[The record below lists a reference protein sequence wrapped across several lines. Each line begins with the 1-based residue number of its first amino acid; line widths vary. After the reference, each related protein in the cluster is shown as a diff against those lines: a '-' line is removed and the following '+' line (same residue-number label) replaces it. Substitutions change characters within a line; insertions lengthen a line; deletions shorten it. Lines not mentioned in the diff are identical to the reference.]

1 MSGPVMPAAGPPD
14 VIEIRG
20 IRGFGRHGVFDHER
34 AEGQEFVVDVR
45 LELDT
50 RKAAA
55 TDDLADTVNYGV
67 VAEQVHAAIEVWHPD
82 GTSRRSARMTSPT
95 RGPAVRRGSSGNRA
109 RRRSRGCSGRAPRS
123 PGAGCPRS

>member
-1 MSGPVMPAAGPPD
+1 MSGPAVPPD

-20 IRGFGRHGVFDHER
+20 IRGYGRHGVFDHER
-34 AEGQEFVVDVR
+34 ADGQEFVVDVR

-67 VAEQVHAAIEVWHPD
+67 VAEQVHAAIENDPVDLIETLAQRIATICLADPRVTATAVTIHKP
-82 GTSRRSARMTSPT
+82 SAPITVPFDDVVLTVQRTNGETP
-95 RGPAVRRGSSGNRA
+95 
-109 RRRSRGCSGRAPRS
+109 
-123 PGAGCPRS
+123 